1 MARTTDQAHTRLD
14 LLEPRVTKIETT
26 VHIQFKEVFARIKRL
41 EAILIGANCCYHC
54 IVDKHHTDNAIKG
67 CNPMT
72 PKNLQIDSKFNQF
85 DVDGDGVVSDEEL
98 SRSERMIQI
107 DNNDKMQDQQ
117 RLMAWAA
124 MLSSILTVAA
134 LLTPLVAVERMNS
147 AAAFLNTFL
156 VAQTGIVVGFMGA
169 TAWSKSKENK

>member
-1 MARTTDQAHTRLD
+1 
-14 LLEPRVTKIETT
+14 
-26 VHIQFKEVFARIKRL
+26 
-41 EAILIGANCCYHC
+41 
-54 IVDKHHTDNAIKG
+54 
-67 CNPMT
+67 MT
-72 PKNLQIDSKFNQF
+72 PKHLEIDSAYNEF
-85 DVDGDGVVSDEEL
+85 DTNGDGIVSDEEL
-98 SRSERMIQI
+98 AKAERMIQI